1 MASPHSGVRRVLQV
15 VVQVACSTW
24 RLLVLLLVFA
34 PLLATAH
41 LALSHGFH
49 RREWLKWLR

>member
-49 RREWLKWLR
+49 RPEWLSWLR